1 MCAGNEV
8 GKSRSLLCVLGAQP
22 TVTCQECS
30 RAHLQPPLTEVEP
43 CPPSGEQPSLRR
55 YSVPVPSIAFQT
67 WSGPRAARLEQLTD
81 AHSMVGGPAPGR
93 RTRTQAINW
102 ALIVIL
108 SSELQGFFRD
118 LHDESAEFLALRLA
132 RGNQSH
138 FTLMRNNFTAN
149 RELDRVNPK
158 PDTIKADFARLGIDL
173 WADIEARVQSGV
185 RWRHQLDRLNQ
196 ARNAVAHNDPAK
208 VAKLVAAGF
217 PLNLHT
223 VNAWRAACLGVAR
236 NADKVVD
243 DQMMRTTGVRPW

>member
-1 MCAGNEV
+1 MF
-8 GKSRSLLCVLGAQP
+8 
-22 TVTCQECS
+22 
-30 RAHLQPPLTEVEP
+30 
-43 CPPSGEQPSLRR
+43 
-55 YSVPVPSIAFQT
+55 VPSIAFQT
-67 WSGPRAARLEQLTD
+67 WSGQRAARLEQLTD

-138 FTLMRNNFTAN
+138 FTLMRNNFTAS

-158 PDTIKADFARLGIDL
+158 PDTIKADFARLGVDL
-173 WADIEARVQSGV
+173 WADIEARVQSGA
-185 RWRHQLDRLNQ
+185 RWRQQLDRLNQ

-217 PLNLHT
+217 RLNLQT
-223 VNAWRAACLGVAR
+223 VNSWRAAWLGVAR
-236 NADKVVD
+236 NADKVVG
-243 DQMMRTTGVRPW
+243 DQMMQTTGARPW